1 MGSNLAAIFRA
12 LLGLGLMAVVVG
24 VVLGFVRHG
33 ALSTAT
39 LKPAALPAGLVRLD
53 PAAWLT
59 IGVLV
64 FLATPP
70 LAIAYL
76 TVAFARDR
84 DRLHALMA
92 LGVLA
97 LLVSGLAA
105 ALLKHTGATE
115 TFLPRLALL
124 PEAGVLVA
132 ATVAGGLGATLGMGG
147 GVFIVPIL
155 SVFFGV
161 PLKTSIAASA
171 VSVVV
176 NSLGSTSV
184 YLRHRMT
191 NVRLALFMELTTV
204 VGAVAGGMVVVL
216 IAPELLRAALGVA
229 LIGLAAAML
238 GSPKRSAEVADA
250 PDPLRLKGAFHD
262 PATAADIEYVPQRL
276 SLGVATSTLAGVTS
290 GLFGIGG
297 GVMKMPLLHTIMR
310 VPVKAAAATS
320 VFMVGITVSAS
331 AYVYYAHDLVDLSV
345 VIPAVV
351 GIQFGSRLGAD
362 WARKIRGVTL
372 VRILVVILVYLG
384 VVLLLQA
391 FGIHVPGA
399 ANRAPSAV

>member
-1 MGSNLAAIFRA
+1 MAA
-12 LLGLGLMAVVVG
+12 
-24 VVLGFVRHG
+24 
-33 ALSTAT
+33 
-39 LKPAALPAGLVRLD
+39 
-53 PAAWLT
+53 
-59 IGVLV
+59 
-64 FLATPP
+64 
-70 LAIAYL
+70 
-76 TVAFARDR
+76 
-84 DRLHALMA
+84 
-92 LGVLA
+92 
-97 LLVSGLAA
+97 
-105 ALLKHTGATE
+105 
-115 TFLPRLALL
+115 TFLPRLALA
-124 PEAGVLVA
+124 PEAGVFVA
-132 ATVAGGLGATLGMGG
+132 AIVAGALGATLGMGG

-161 PLKTSIAASA
+161 PLKMSIAASA

-176 NSLGSTSV
+176 NSLGSTSI
-184 YLRHRMT
+184 YLQHRMT

-216 IAPELLRAALGVA
+216 ISPELLRGTLGVA
-229 LIGLAAAML
+229 LIVLAAAML
-238 GSPKRSAEVADA
+238 GGPKRSAEVADA
-250 PDPLRLKGAFHD
+250 PDPLRLRGAFHD
-262 PATAADIEYVPQRL
+262 PAAAADVEYVPQRL
-276 SLGVATSTLAGVTS
+276 ALGVTASSLAGVTS

-331 AYVYYAHDLVDLSV
+331 AYIYYAHDLVDLSV

-351 GIQFGSRLGAD
+351 GIQFGSRLGAN
-362 WARKIRGVTL
+362 WARRIRGVTL

-399 ANRAPSAV
+399 ANRAASPV